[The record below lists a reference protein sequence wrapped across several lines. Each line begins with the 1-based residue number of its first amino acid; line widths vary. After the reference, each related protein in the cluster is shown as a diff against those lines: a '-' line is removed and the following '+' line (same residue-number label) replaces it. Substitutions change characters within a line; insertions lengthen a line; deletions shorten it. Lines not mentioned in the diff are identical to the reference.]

1 MAQTFN
7 VVGWFEIPVTD
18 MPRAIRFYE
27 TVFGYTLHYQ
37 TIGDEEMAWFPWSEE
52 GTGASGSLVKHEEK
66 YKPSADGAVVYFSSP
81 SGDLAN
87 ELTRV
92 EKAGGKLL
100 QDKTLIAEDIGF
112 MALILDTEG
121 NRIAL
126 HSRG

>member
-37 TIGDEEMAWFPWSEE
+37 TIGDEEMAWFPWAEE
-52 GTGASGSLVKHEEK
+52 ATGASGSLVKHEEK

-81 SGDLAN
+81 TGDLAN
-87 ELTRV
+87 ELTKV
-92 EKAGGKLL
+92 EQAGGKLL